1 MSTND
6 CVAPAIVRA
15 DVDRAEWRAFVDAE
29 PAANVFHT
37 PEMAAAFARTPGHQV
52 SPWAACSA
60 SGAILALIVPVHV
73 TLAAGPLRRWTSR
86 AVAYG
91 GVARI
96 EGAAGTAAAARLLHE
111 YASRAQPELLFTELR
126 HQDDATDLQ
135 AALRAAGFVHEA
147 HLNYLITLDR
157 SEADLWRGL
166 GRSARQRV
174 RSAEKKGIKVVEA
187 DDDATVDA
195 AYRLLVDV
203 YRRARVPLVSPT
215 MFAAARAELH
225 ARGMLRIVTA
235 QLDERVVAAR
245 FLLLHKSRIVDWYA
259 GSDRSFASYSP
270 TEYLVWEVLRW
281 GREHGYEVFDFGG
294 AGRPD
299 EPYGPREFKS
309 KFGGELVGFGREVF
323 VHAPHRLRVSRAA
336 YSTARRLRR
345 GVGA

>member
-1 MSTND
+1 M
-6 CVAPAIVRA
+6 
-15 DVDRAEWRAFVDAE
+15 
-29 PAANVFHT
+29 
-37 PEMAAAFARTPGHQV
+37 
-52 SPWAACSA
+52 
-60 SGAILALIVPVHV
+60 
-73 TLAAGPLRRWTSR
+73 
-86 AVAYG
+86 
-91 GVARI
+91 
-96 EGAAGTAAAARLLHE
+96 
-111 YASRAQPELLFTELR
+111 
-126 HQDDATDLQ
+126 
-135 AALRAAGFVHEA
+135 
-147 HLNYLITLDR
+147 
-157 SEADLWRGL
+157 
-166 GRSARQRV
+166 
-174 RSAEKKGIKVVEA
+174 RSAEKKGVKVVEA

-245 FLLLHKSRIVDWYA
+245 FLLLYKSRIVDWYA

-270 TEYLVWEVLRW
+270 TEYLVWDGAAM

-309 KFGGELVGFGREVF
+309 KFGGELVGFGRDVL

-336 YSTARRLRR
+336 YSAVRRLRR
-345 GVGA
+345 GAEDMTAQQLAPPPRHCMVVHAYYPLAETRVQREAEALVRAGYEVDVVCLRDAGERERERYRGVEIHRLECPGRQARTRAPVPELSCASAHVQPQGSRRCTAGIGIAACRSTTFPTSSSSARSVRSCSASR